1 MKKIN
6 LVFLA
11 IISILLIECSSNDS
25 SPSTPTPVPIPE
37 PSAINISAVSS
48 ELVFPNEII
57 EISGTNF
64 TNKNYPTKVF
74 VNNVEITPK
83 EITDTKLQLNI
94 TDALTAGSNEIYIK
108 INNTKSTIGRFYVMK
123 KGWNKINTFVGTN
136 YDLHETF
143 AFDNSKTIM
152 TQIEDISTSG
162 STSDYVF
169 KLKVNA
175 EKAYNFSAI
184 NSFTYLC
191 NLNMFDENTGVVT
204 DGNWGYISNNTFETN
219 SRINSSLTGTNLGQ
233 VGYLP
238 ILYLENKNFI
248 VYNTFTIHYYVK
260 DNATTIIKA
269 DLPEWTKKPNN
280 NTRIR
285 IYAFGKSTT
294 NNKFYALGIL
304 YDDKIYK
311 SAYKNFVIES
321 ETGYNNWSVK
331 GDTITN
337 KTTLKYKF
345 KNINKILG
353 ISIEKNLIESNDLL
367 KTWKPIKTNVN
378 CVFQRTE
385 NEWYI
390 QSGDAIYVTKDAG
403 QTWTLELELPTGSVV
418 NDISF
423 SNTKMVVAGNKGLF
437 YLKLE

>member
-1 MKKIN
+1 
-6 LVFLA
+6 
-11 IISILLIECSSNDS
+11 
-25 SPSTPTPVPIPE
+25 VPIPE

-48 ELVFPNEII
+48 ELVFPNEIL

-143 AFDNSKTIM
+143 AFNNSKTIM
-152 TQIEDISTSG
+152 TQIESISTSG
-162 STSDYVF
+162 SISEYVF

-184 NSFTYLC
+184 NSYNFLC

-204 DGNWGYISNNTFETN
+204 DGYNGYISNNTFESNTKLN
-219 SRINSSLTGTNLGQ
+219 FEVKNTWTI
-233 VGYLP
+233 GYLP

-248 VYNTFTIHYYVK
+248 IHNTNTIQYYVK
-260 DNATTIIKA
+260 DNGTTVIKA
-269 DLPEWTKKPNN
+269 DLPEWATKPSKS
-280 NTRIR
+280 RINGR
-285 IYAFGKSTT
+285 INISYFNKSTT
-294 NNKFYALGIL
+294 NNKFYLLGI
-304 YDDKIYK
+304 IVGNVFN
-311 SAYKNFVIES
+311 SNSYKNLILES
-321 ETGYNNWSVK
+321 ETGYNNWNII

-337 KTTLKYKF
+337 YNYDLRLRNTKF
-345 KNINKILG
+345 LNINKIL
-353 ISIEKNLIESNDLL
+353 NLKRVDNTLYESNDLL
-367 KTWKPIKTNVN
+367 KTWKPIKNNVN
-378 CVFQRTE
+378 CFFQRTE

-403 QTWTLELELPTGSVV
+403 QTWTLELELPAGSVV

-423 SNTKMVVAGNKGLF
+423 SNTKIVVAGNKGLF